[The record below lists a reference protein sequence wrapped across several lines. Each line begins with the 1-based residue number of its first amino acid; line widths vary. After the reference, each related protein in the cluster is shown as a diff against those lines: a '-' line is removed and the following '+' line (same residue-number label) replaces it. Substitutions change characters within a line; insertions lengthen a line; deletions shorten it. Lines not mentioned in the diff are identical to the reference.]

1 MTKVTGWDNGLSQD
15 YDKGLGRWFADRL
28 GARQQLRQDIE
39 MTQVLID
46 RATLEQLVM
55 ALEKSVGAMQ
65 GIYGGWRCTQELK
78 MANLAITAGRAAIA
92 NAEQQVPQWLPIE
105 TAPQNEKV
113 LLACDGG
120 IVIGMWRHYRIHN
133 APKFTHWMPLPTPPK
148 EAL

>member
-1 MTKVTGWDNGLSQD
+1 
-15 YDKGLGRWFADRL
+15 
-28 GARQQLRQDIE
+28 

-46 RATLEQLVM
+46 RATLEQLVEF
-55 ALEKSVGAMQ
+55 LEFHSKYWNGQGAHPM
-65 GIYGGWRCTQELK
+65 TVV
-78 MANLAITAGRAAIA
+78 TAGRAALA

-148 EAL
+148 EEP

>member
-1 MTKVTGWDNGLSQD
+1 
-15 YDKGLGRWFADRL
+15 
-28 GARQQLRQDIE
+28 
-39 MTQVLID
+39 MTQVQYTVEPQGRPLAVMVSI
-46 RATLEQLVM
+46 ATLEQLIES
-55 ALEKSVGAMQ
+55 LETCSPGDYSTGYVIHPSFDAKAVDA
-65 GIYGGWRCTQELK
+65 
-78 MANLAITAGRAAIA
+78 AITAGRAALA

>member
-1 MTKVTGWDNGLSQD
+1 
-15 YDKGLGRWFADRL
+15 
-28 GARQQLRQDIE
+28 
-39 MTQVLID
+39 MTQVQYTVEPQVVYLAVMVSI
-46 RATLEQLVM
+46 ATLEQLVTELQRM
-55 ALEKSVGAMQ
+55 SSACELEGDKHRDGNKWHRLCDDAA
-65 GIYGGWRCTQELK
+65 K
-78 MANLAITAGRAAIA
+78 AIDAGRAAIA

>member
-1 MTKVTGWDNGLSQD
+1 
-15 YDKGLGRWFADRL
+15 
-28 GARQQLRQDIE
+28 

-46 RATLEQLVM
+46 RATLELVLRTLNRLRYDNDSAM
-55 ALEKSVGAMQ
+55 AEEGFHEAAEAL
-65 GIYGGWRCTQELK
+65 
-78 MANLAITAGRAAIA
+78 RAALA

>member
-1 MTKVTGWDNGLSQD
+1 MVDGESKTRTYGDF
-15 YDKGLGRWFADRL
+15 R
-28 GARQQLRQDIE
+28 

-46 RATLEQLVM
+46 RATLEQFVTELQRM
-55 ALEKSVGAMQ
+55 SNACELEGDKHRDGNKWHRLCDDAA
-65 GIYGGWRCTQELK
+65 K
-78 MANLAITAGRAAIA
+78 AIATGRAALA

>member
-1 MTKVTGWDNGLSQD
+1 
-15 YDKGLGRWFADRL
+15 
-28 GARQQLRQDIE
+28 
-39 MTQVLID
+39 MTQVLIE
-46 RATLEQLVM
+46 RATLEQLVA
-55 ALEKSVGAMQ
+55 ALNEVDQHVDLKRYDTAPNEVLFDVVMEAMV
-65 GIYGGWRCTQELK
+65 K
-78 MANLAITAGRAAIA
+78 GRAALA

>member
-1 MTKVTGWDNGLSQD
+1 
-15 YDKGLGRWFADRL
+15 
-28 GARQQLRQDIE
+28 

-46 RATLEQLVM
+46 RATLELVLRTLNRLRYDNDSAM
-55 ALEKSVGAMQ
+55 AEEGFHEAAEAL
-65 GIYGGWRCTQELK
+65 
-78 MANLAITAGRAAIA
+78 RAALV

>member
-1 MTKVTGWDNGLSQD
+1 
-15 YDKGLGRWFADRL
+15 
-28 GARQQLRQDIE
+28 

-46 RATLEQLVM
+46 RATLEQMTV
-55 ALEKSVGAMQ
+55 ALEDSIDCVRHEYETYWGHGLPTRKAQIDSMKESLDQ
-65 GIYGGWRCTQELK
+65 HES
-78 MANLAITAGRAAIA
+78 AITAGRAALT

-133 APKFTHWMPLPTPPK
+133 APKFTHWMPLPAAPKDTP
-148 EAL
+148 